1 MTANSTATDTDTET
15 DTAPIAAPLSQE
27 DRLRRWRLV
36 LGSEAATS
44 CGALTGRAAELDQA
58 LAALYEADGPG
69 GLQARERRGGR
80 GGSSPSVAR
89 WLGDIRKYFPS
100 SVVQVLQRDAM
111 ERLNLRDM
119 LLQPEM
125 LESVQ
130 PDVHLV
136 ANLMALS
143 HVIPA
148 GTKDTARMVV
158 RRVVDDLMKRLEDPM
173 RSAVS
178 GALNRSQRNRR
189 PRHAEIDW
197 NRTIRANL
205 RHWQPDLRT
214 VVPETLVGF
223 GRKARR
229 PQREVVL
236 CIDQSGSMA
245 NSVVYASIF
254 GAVLASLPAVATKLV
269 VFDTAIVD
277 LTEQL
282 DDPVDVLFGVQL
294 GGGTDINGAVGYCQS
309 LIKEPRNTIFVL
321 ISDLYEGG
329 VEANLL
335 RRAAELVDSGVQF
348 ITLLALSD
356 EGAPAYDHALAAKL
370 AALGVPSFACTPDAF
385 PQLMAAAIRR
395 DDINAWAATQGLVTS
410 AKAR

>member
-1 MTANSTATDTDTET
+1 MSSSSPDEA
-15 DTAPIAAPLSQE
+15 
-27 DRLRRWRLV
+27 RLRRWRMV
-36 LGSEAATS
+36 LGSEADAS
-44 CGALTGRAAELDQA
+44 CGHLIGPAAEMDQA

-69 GLQARERRGGR
+69 GLQSKDRRGGR
-80 GGSSPSVAR
+80 GGSAPSVAR
-89 WLGDIRKYFPS
+89 WLGDIRRYFPS
-100 SVVQVLQRDAM
+100 SVVQVMQRDAL
-111 ERLNLRDM
+111 ERLNMRDM

-125 LESVQ
+125 LRSVQ

-143 HVIPA
+143 RVIPA
-148 GTKDTARMVV
+148 GTKETARMVV
-158 RRVVDDLMKRLEDPM
+158 RSVVDALMKRLEEPL
-173 RSAVS
+173 RSAIS
-178 GALNRSQRNRR
+178 GALDRSRRNRR

-197 NRTIRANL
+197 HRTIRANL
-205 RHWQPDLRT
+205 KHWQPAYRT
-214 VVPETLVGF
+214 VVPETLLGY

-254 GAVLASLPAVATKLV
+254 GAVMATLPAVATKLV
-269 VFDTAIVD
+269 VFDTAVVD

-282 DDPVDVLFGVQL
+282 DDPVDLLFGVQL

-309 LIKEPRNTIFVL
+309 VIREPRNTIFVL

-335 RRAAELVDSGVQF
+335 RRAMDLVDSGVQF

-385 PQLMAAAIRR
+385 PGLMAAAIRR
-395 DDINAWAATQGLVTS
+395 DDISSWAATQGIVTS
-410 AKAR
+410 PKAR

>member
-1 MTANSTATDTDTET
+1 MSESTVNTTAN
-15 DTAPIAAPLSQE
+15 PLPDE
-27 DRLRRWRLV
+27 ARLRRWRLV
-36 LGSEAATS
+36 LGGDAESA
-44 CGALTGRAAELDQA
+44 CGKLSGEMAEMDQA
-58 LAALYEADGPG
+58 LSALYDADGKN
-69 GLQARERRGGR
+69 GLGRSANRQGAR
-80 GGSSPSVAR
+80 GGSAPSVAR

-100 SVVQVLQRDAM
+100 SVVQVMQHDAL

-136 ANLMALS
+136 ASLISLS

-148 GTKDTARMVV
+148 STKETARMVV
-158 RRVVDDLMKRLEDPM
+158 RKVVDALLKKLEEPM
-173 RSAVS
+173 RSAVT
-178 GALNRSQRNRR
+178 GALDRSQRNRR
-189 PRHAEIDW
+189 PRHSEIDW

-205 RHWQPDLRT
+205 RHWQPDYRT
-214 VVPETLVGF
+214 IVPEQLIGY
-223 GRKARR
+223 GRKARS

-245 NSVVYASIF
+245 ASVVYSSIF
-254 GAVLASLPAVATKLV
+254 GAVMASLPAVATKLV
-269 VFDTAIVD
+269 VFDTAVVD

-282 DDPVDVLFGVQL
+282 DDPVELLFGVQL

-309 LIKEPRNTIFVL
+309 IIREPRNTILVL

-335 RRAAELVDSGVQF
+335 RRAAELVASGVQF

-356 EGAPAYDHALAAKL
+356 EGAPSYDRALAAKL

-385 PQLMAAAIRR
+385 PGLMAAAIRKE
-395 DDINAWAATQGLVTS
+395 DINAWAAGQGLLAT
-410 AKAR
+410 RGR

>member
-1 MTANSTATDTDTET
+1 MSDAMNEAE
-15 DTAPIAAPLSQE
+15 
-27 DRLRRWRLV
+27 RLRRWRLV
-36 LGSEAATS
+36 LGSEAEPA
-44 CGALTGRAAELDQA
+44 CGALTGANAEMDQA
-58 LAALYEADGPG
+58 LTALYEADGPG
-69 GLQARERRGGR
+69 GLNSSKRGGR
-80 GGSSPSVAR
+80 GGSAPSVAR

-100 SVVQVLQRDAM
+100 SVVQVMQHDALQR
-111 ERLNLRDM
+111 LNMRDM

-125 LESVQ
+125 LNAVQ

-148 GTKDTARMVV
+148 GTKATARLVV
-158 RRVVDDLMKRLEDPM
+158 RKVVDELMKRLDEPL
-173 RSAVS
+173 RSAIS
-178 GALNRSQRNRR
+178 GALDRSQRNRR

-197 NRTIRANL
+197 HRTIRANL
-205 RHWQPDLRT
+205 RHWQPEYRT
-214 VVPETLVGF
+214 VVPQTLLGY

-254 GAVLASLPAVATKLV
+254 GAVMASLPAVATKLV
-269 VFDTAIVD
+269 VFDTAVVD
-277 LTEQL
+277 MTEQL
-282 DDPVDVLFGVQL
+282 DDPVELLFGVQL

-309 LIKEPRNTIFVL
+309 IIREPRNTIFVL

-329 VEANLL
+329 VEENLL
-335 RRAAELVDSGVQF
+335 RRAAELVEAGVQF

-356 EGAPAYDHALAAKL
+356 EGAPAYDHALASKL
-370 AALGVPSFACTPDAF
+370 AALGVPSFACTPNAF
-385 PQLMAAAIRR
+385 PGLMAAAIRR
-395 DDINAWAATQGLVTS
+395 DDVSAWAASQSLVTS
-410 AKAR
+410 R

>member
-1 MTANSTATDTDTET
+1 MSGVVSDE
-15 DTAPIAAPLSQE
+15 E
-27 DRLRRWRLV
+27 RLRRWRLA
-36 LGSEAATS
+36 LGSEAERS
-44 CGALTGRAAELDQA
+44 CGALAGPAAEMDQA
-58 LAALYEADGPG
+58 LAALYEAQEPG
-69 GLQARERRGGR
+69 GLSSKDRRGGR
-80 GGSSPSVAR
+80 GGSAPSVAR

-100 SVVQVLQRDAM
+100 SVVQVMQRDAL

-125 LESVQ
+125 LQSVQ

-143 HVIPA
+143 RVIPA
-148 GTKDTARMVV
+148 GTKETARLVV
-158 RRVVDDLMKRLEDPM
+158 RHVVDELMKRLEEPL
-173 RSAVS
+173 RSAVG
-178 GALNRSQRNRR
+178 GALDRSQRNRR

-197 NRTIRANL
+197 HRTIRANL
-205 RHWQPDLRT
+205 RHWQPDYRT
-214 VVPETLVGF
+214 VVPETLLGH

-254 GAVLASLPAVATKLV
+254 GAVMATLPAVATKLV
-269 VFDTAIVD
+269 VFDTAVVD
-277 LTEQL
+277 MTEQL
-282 DDPVDVLFGVQL
+282 DDPVELLFGVQL

-309 LIKEPRNTIFVL
+309 IIREPRNTIFVL

-329 VEANLL
+329 VEAGLL
-335 RRAAELVDSGVQF
+335 RRAVELVDSGVQF
-348 ITLLALSD
+348 VTLLALSD

-385 PQLMAAAIRR
+385 PGLMAAAIRR
-395 DDINAWAATQGLVTS
+395 DDISAWAAAQGIVTNPP
-410 AKAR
+410 AR

>member
-1 MTANSTATDTDTET
+1 MNTKAIPVDD
-15 DTAPIAAPLSQE
+15 AAADNDAAAVEELQPTS
-27 DRLRRWRLV
+27 RLQRWRLV
-36 LGSEAATS
+36 LGSPADAS
-44 CGALTGRAAELDQA
+44 CGGVNGRLQEMDQA
-58 LAALYEADGPG
+58 LAALYEPDQQ
-69 GLQARERRGGR
+69 LSSRKGGR
-80 GGSSPSVAR
+80 GNSSPSVAR

-100 SVVQVLQRDAM
+100 QVVQVLQRDAM
-111 ERLNLRDM
+111 ERLKLREL

-125 LESVQ
+125 LENVQ

-136 ANLMALS
+136 ADLISLGS
-143 HVIPA
+143 VIPQN
-148 GTKDTARMVV
+148 TKATARLVV
-158 RRVVDDLMKRLEDPM
+158 RKVVDELMKKLEEPM
-173 RSAVS
+173 RSAVA
-178 GALNRSQRNRR
+178 GALDRSQRNRR

-205 RHWQPDLRT
+205 RHWQPEYRT
-214 VVPETLVGF
+214 IVPQTLIGY

-229 PQREVVL
+229 PQREVIL

-245 NSVVYASIF
+245 NSVVYSSIF
-254 GAVLASLPAVATKLV
+254 GAVMASLPAVATKLV
-269 VFDTAIVD
+269 VFDTAVVD
-277 LTEQL
+277 LTEKL

-309 LIKEPRNTIFVL
+309 LISEPRNTILVL

-329 VEANLL
+329 VESGLL
-335 RRAAELVDSGVQF
+335 RRANELVESGVQF

-356 EGAPAYDHALAAKL
+356 EGAPSYDAELAAKL

-395 DDINAWAATQGLVTS
+395 DDVASWAATQGFKTS
-410 AKAR
+410 K